1 MNYAIQTQG
10 LSKVYGAGDNRVEAL
25 RSVDLTVQPG
35 ELFAIMGPSGSGK
48 STLLLTLG
56 LVTKPTEGRLVLGGE
71 DIYGGGRFDLQRMR
85 RERIGFIFQ
94 SANLLPFLTAKE
106 NVMLP
111 LTVAGV
117 RTRQAAKRAQELLEQ
132 VGLDHRGD
140 HLPDALSGGEKQ
152 RVAITRGLA
161 NNPKIIL
168 ADEPTASLDA
178 ERGLSVMRLLRQ
190 LASEHGTAILVV
202 THDTR
207 MINEVDRVIHMID
220 GRGWSTKP
228 GPAPVVAGGPRGG
241 HEGAARGNF

>member
-1 MNYAIQTQG
+1 MLNQSA
-10 LSKVYGAGDNRVEAL
+10 
-25 RSVDLTVQPG
+25 
-35 ELFAIMGPSGSGK
+35 FA
-48 STLLLTLG
+48 
-56 LVTKPTEGRLVLGGE
+56 
-71 DIYGGGRFDLQRMR
+71 
-85 RERIGFIFQ
+85 RIGFIFQ

-117 RTRQAAKRAQELLEQ
+117 RTTQAAKRAQELLEQ
-132 VGLDHRGD
+132 IGLDHRGD

-152 RVAITRGLA
+152 RVAITRSLA

-228 GPAPVVAGGPRGG
+228 GQFAAQVVAGGPRGR